1 MKKVATILVLFASL
15 TLTAVSAAHADGPQ
29 IAVVVQNYPSIE
41 YEEFVGLFNSVLIE
55 EIKKTDGQGF
65 AAGNWGIFLFPAKR
79 SRVRIIAI
87 REGEGERPA
96 LVAVLKEDASFV
108 SIRAVVERV
117 IETVQRGG
125 VK

>member
-1 MKKVATILVLFASL
+1 MKKVVAVVLSLLVSFAL
-15 TLTAVSAAHADGPQ
+15 AVPVVHADGPR
-29 IAVVVQNYPSIE
+29 IAVVAQNYPSIE
-41 YEEFVGLFNSVLIE
+41 YDEFVGLFNSVLIE

-87 REGEGERPA
+87 REGEGERPS
-96 LVAVLKEDASFV
+96 LVAVLREDASFV

-117 IETVQRGG
+117 IEVVQHGG

>member
-1 MKKVATILVLFASL
+1 MKLIVTVLFASL
-15 TLTAVSAAHADGPQ
+15 TLTAVPAHADGPQ

-41 YEEFVGLFNSVLIE
+41 YDEFVGLFNSVLIE
-55 EIKKTDGQGF
+55 EIKKIDGQGF
-65 AAGNWGIFLFPAKR
+65 AAGNWGIFLFPAPR
-79 SRVRIIAI
+79 GRVRIIAI
-87 REGEGERPA
+87 REGEGERPS

-117 IETVQRGG
+117 IETVQHGG

>member
-1 MKKVATILVLFASL
+1 MKKFAAIVLSVLVSLALAVPVARAGG
-15 TLTAVSAAHADGPQ
+15 AQ
-29 IAVVVQNYPSIE
+29 IAVVAQNYPSLE
-41 YEEFVGLFNSVLIE
+41 YDEFVGLFNSALIE
-55 EIKKTDGQGF
+55 ELKKTDGQGF

-79 SRVRIIAI
+79 SRVRIVAI

-96 LVAVLKEDASFV
+96 LVAVLKESADFS

>member
-1 MKKVATILVLFASL
+1 MKVAAIVLLFAL
-15 TLTAVSAAHADGPQ
+15 FATAVPAHADGPQ

-41 YEEFVGLFNSVLIE
+41 YDEFVGLFNSVLIE

-96 LVAVLKEDASFV
+96 LVAVLREDASFV
-108 SIRAVVERV
+108 SIRSVVERV
-117 IETVQRGG
+117 IETVQHGG